1 MTRRGAAR
9 TGVVRAAIASLLLML
24 LAAPLPVSA
33 AGVAARPAT
42 TYHDSVLGLELPP
55 SQASGIDCSAP
66 QIAPFFGGADGD
78 LPGSWYA
85 LVPHTQLSTSARI
98 CPGGQFGLTTQLNGK
113 PATVA
118 GSFVSGSVVR
128 TSSTCPGT
136 QTYQV
141 AATLTITASLDA
153 RVRKGSASFQDVTLI
168 HFVDAACN
176 AFFAI
181 VVGPVSLHF

>member
-1 MTRRGAAR
+1 MGPLGR
-9 TGVVRAAIASLLLML
+9 VSVRAAIASVLLML

-33 AGVAARPAT
+33 AGQAARPAT

-66 QIAPFFGGADGD
+66 QVAPFFGGADGD

-85 LVPHTQLSTSARI
+85 FVPHTQLSPSGRI
-98 CPGGQFGLTTQLNGK
+98 CPGGQFGLSTQLHGK
-113 PATVA
+113 PTTVA
-118 GSFVSGSVVR
+118 GSFLNGSVVQ
-128 TSSTCPGT
+128 TSSVCPGT

-141 AATLTITASLDA
+141 AATLTITAA
-153 RVRKGSASFQDVTLI
+153 VGGHVRVGTGSFQNVTLI

-181 VVGPVSLHF
+181 VTGPVSLTF

>member
-1 MTRRGAAR
+1 MGPLGR
-9 TGVVRAAIASLLLML
+9 VSVRAAIASVLLML

-33 AGVAARPAT
+33 AGEAARPT
-42 TYHDSVLGLELPP
+42 PTYHASVLGLELPP

-85 LVPHTQLSTSARI
+85 FVPHTQLSPSARI
-98 CPGGQFGLTTQLNGK
+98 CAGGQFGLTTQLNGK
-113 PATVA
+113 PTTVT
-118 GSFVSGSVVR
+118 GSFVSGSVVQ

-141 AATLTITASLDA
+141 AATLTVTASVGG
-153 RVRKGSASFQDVTLI
+153 RVRKGSASFQNVTLI

-181 VVGPVSLHF
+181 VVGPVSFRF